1 VKIMP
6 NYKVW
11 LSGEKIEIKDIKN
24 YTLALSGAKILLKER
39 PPVAK
44 EVSTD

>member
-1 VKIMP
+1 MGE
-6 NYKVW
+6 YKDLKTGAAVTVT
-11 LSGEKIEIKDIKN
+11 KDKFSFPS
-24 YTLALSGAKILLKER
+24 SGAKILLKER